1 MLLVFFYY
9 QVGDYVYEDKVG
21 LSEERSRYLSKG
33 LYQVSYAKSSI

>member
-21 LSEERSRYLSKG
+21 LSGERSRYSVPK
-33 LYQVSYAKSSI
+33 